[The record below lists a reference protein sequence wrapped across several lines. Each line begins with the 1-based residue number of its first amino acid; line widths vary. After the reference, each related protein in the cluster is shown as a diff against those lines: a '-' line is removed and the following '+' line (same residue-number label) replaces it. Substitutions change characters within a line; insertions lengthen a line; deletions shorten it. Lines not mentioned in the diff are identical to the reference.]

1 MVKNKRGRPKGRR
14 GTFNYHQAFIDFCTP
29 KEEPP
34 YNYPSYPDIAEKYG
48 VSITTIETY
57 ARRYLWVKNREK
69 LGQEKETAFIE
80 NNIETAKK
88 EDTQQFR
95 KLAKAEQLITK
106 KIFQYMEEQ
115 DTVGLDRR
123 LKSKDIKNI
132 VEALV
137 IVQRAK
143 RVILK
148 LPTDVT
154 KAEVVNRNLN
164 ANIGRGKIKEMDTFL
179 KENATD

>member
-14 GTFNYHQAFIDFCTP
+14 GIFNYHQAFIDFCTP
-29 KEEPP
+29 KEDPP

-48 VSITTIETY
+48 VSVTTIEKY

-69 LGQEKETAFIE
+69 LGQEKKTAFIE
-80 NNIETAKK
+80 DNIEMAKK
-88 EDTQQFR
+88 EDTQQFI

-106 KIFQYMEEQ
+106 KISQYIEEQ
-115 DTVGLDRR
+115 DAVGLDRK
-123 LKSKDIKNI
+123 LKSRDIKNMA
-132 VEALV
+132 EALV
-137 IVQRAK
+137 TVQKAK

-148 LPTDVT
+148 LATDVT

-164 ANIGRGKIKEMDTFL
+164 TNISRDKIKEMDTFL